1 MDSEVK
7 KSKYVATEITA
18 PTRTGLNLP
27 MYESL
32 VLLSG
37 KNEAVI
43 MHAGEKYHLKLT
55 RQGKLILTK

>member
-1 MDSEVK
+1 MDSELK
-7 KSKYVATEITA
+7 KSKYVATDIRA
-18 PTRTGLNLP
+18 SASAGLNLP

-32 VLLSG
+32 ALLSG